1 MILAR
6 FLGLHEV
13 LVHFYTAINKF
24 LSVVLI
30 LLHVTHML
38 HCPSKVNKVNIMI
51 FVDIKID
58 KYKATNCGLCF
69 HIY

>member
-6 FLGLHEV
+6 FLSLHEV

-38 HCPSKVNKVNIMI
+38 HCPSKVNIMI
-51 FVDIKID
+51 FVDIQID
-58 KYKATNCGLCF
+58 KYKATNCGLCY

>member
-13 LVHFYTAINKF
+13 FVHFYAAIKKF
-24 LSVVLI
+24 LSIVLI
-30 LLHVTHML
+30 LFHVTHML
-38 HCPSKVNKVNIMI
+38 YCPSKVNIMI
-51 FVDIKID
+51 FVDIQID
-58 KYKATNCGLCF
+58 KYKATNCGLCY